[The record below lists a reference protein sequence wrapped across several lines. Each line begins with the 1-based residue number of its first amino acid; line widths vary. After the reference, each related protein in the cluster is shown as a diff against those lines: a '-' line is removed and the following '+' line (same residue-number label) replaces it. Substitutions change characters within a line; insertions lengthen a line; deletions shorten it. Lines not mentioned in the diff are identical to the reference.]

1 MRDIQTLGLN
11 NDGESLRKFSRS
23 LPMALL
29 RAREVVMERFRPNL
43 RENSLTDQQWRVMR
57 ALWEQ
62 EHLTSKKISQ
72 ITLIPAP
79 SLVGILDRL
88 EKKGLLGRLRS
99 VEDRRLVFI
108 RPTKAGRELQEIM
121 LPKIEE
127 IHNFLIERVTNKEWN
142 EMKRIL
148 DKLSGHSSPSA
159 KIFRTGN

>member
-1 MRDIQTLGLN
+1 MPKFLD
-11 NDGESLRKFSRS
+11 SLPMILSRS
-23 LPMALL
+23 LDDIMPQY
-29 RAREVVMERFRPNL
+29 R
-43 RENSLTDQQWRVMR
+43 SLFQAHGITDQQWRVMR

-62 EHLTSKKISQ
+62 EHLTSKQISQ

-99 VEDRRLVFI
+99 VKDRRLVFI
-108 RPTKAGRELQEIM
+108 RPTRAGRELQELM

-127 IHNFLIERVTNKEWN
+127 IHNFLKERVTSTEWN

-159 KIFRTGN
+159 KIYGTGN

>member
-1 MRDIQTLGLN
+1 MPKFLD
-11 NDGESLRKFSRS
+11 SLPMILSRS
-23 LPMALL
+23 LDDIMPQY
-29 RAREVVMERFRPNL
+29 R
-43 RENSLTDQQWRVMR
+43 SLFQAHGITDQQWRVMR

-62 EHLTSKKISQ
+62 EHLTSKQISQ

-99 VEDRRLVFI
+99 VKDRRLVFI

-127 IHNFLIERVTNKEWN
+127 IHNSLIEKVTSQEWN

-148 DKLSGHSSPSA
+148 DNLSGH
-159 KIFRTGN
+159 

>member
-1 MRDIQTLGLN
+1 MP
-11 NDGESLRKFSRS
+11 KFLDS
-23 LPMALL
+23 LPMILSRALDDIMPQY
-29 RAREVVMERFRPNL
+29 R
-43 RENSLTDQQWRVMR
+43 SLFQAHGITDQQWRVMR

-62 EHLTSKKISQ
+62 EHLTSKQISQ

-148 DKLSGHSSPSA
+148 DKLGGHSGPSA
-159 KIFRTGN
+159 KIFGTGN

>member
-1 MRDIQTLGLN
+1 MPKFLD
-11 NDGESLRKFSRS
+11 SLPMILSRS
-23 LPMALL
+23 LDDIMPQY
-29 RAREVVMERFRPNL
+29 R
-43 RENSLTDQQWRVMR
+43 SLFQAHGITDQQWRVMR

-62 EHLTSKKISQ
+62 EHLTSKQISQ

-99 VEDRRLVFI
+99 VKDRRLVFI
-108 RPTKAGRELQEIM
+108 RPTRAGRELQELM

-127 IHNFLIERVTNKEWN
+127 IHNFLKERVTSTEWN

-148 DKLSGHSSPSA
+148 DKLSGHSGPSA
-159 KIFRTGN
+159 KIFGTGN

>member
-1 MRDIQTLGLN
+1 MPKFLD
-11 NDGESLRKFSRS
+11 SLPMILSRS
-23 LPMALL
+23 LDDIMPQY
-29 RAREVVMERFRPNL
+29 R
-43 RENSLTDQQWRVMR
+43 SLFQAHGITDQQWRVMR
-57 ALWEQ
+57 ALWEK

-99 VEDRRLVFI
+99 VKDRRLVFI
-108 RPTKAGRELQEIM
+108 RPTRAGRELQELM

-127 IHNFLIERVTNKEWN
+127 IHNFLKERVTSTEWN

>member
-1 MRDIQTLGLN
+1 MPKFLD
-11 NDGESLRKFSRS
+11 SLPMILSRS
-23 LPMALL
+23 LDDIMPQY
-29 RAREVVMERFRPNL
+29 R
-43 RENSLTDQQWRVMR
+43 SLFQAHGITDQQWRVMR

-62 EHLTSKKISQ
+62 EHLTSKQISQ

-127 IHNFLIERVTNKEWN
+127 IHNFLIERVTGKEWN

-148 DKLSGHSSPSA
+148 DKLSGHSGPSA
-159 KIFRTGN
+159 KIFGTGN

>member
-1 MRDIQTLGLN
+1 MPKFLD
-11 NDGESLRKFSRS
+11 SLPMILSRS
-23 LPMALL
+23 LDDIMPQY
-29 RAREVVMERFRPNL
+29 R
-43 RENSLTDQQWRVMR
+43 SLFQAHGITDQQWRVMR

-62 EHLTSKKISQ
+62 EHLTSKQISQ

-99 VEDRRLVFI
+99 VKDRRLVFI
-108 RPTKAGRELQEIM
+108 RPTRAGRELQELM

-127 IHNFLIERVTNKEWN
+127 IHNFLKERVTSTEWN